1 MPNGLAGI
9 VDEVTRKFHGQEQ
22 TMSMEGHRL
31 LRLPE
36 VLRATGLSRSNL
48 YRKIKVGEFPSPVQ
62 LGERAVGW
70 RESEV
75 IGWIDGRPPTS
86 E

>member
-1 MPNGLAGI
+1 MNL
-9 VDEVTRKFHGQEQ
+9 
-22 TMSMEGHRL
+22 EGHRL

-36 VLRATGLSRSNL
+36 VLRATGLSRSTL
-48 YRKIKVGEFPSPVQ
+48 YRKIKESAFPSPVQ

-75 IGWIDGRPPTS
+75 IAWIDGRPPTS

>member
-1 MPNGLAGI
+1 MNL
-9 VDEVTRKFHGQEQ
+9 
-22 TMSMEGHRL
+22 EGHRL

-48 YRKIKVGEFPSPVQ
+48 YRKVKVGEFPSPVQ

-75 IGWIDGRPPTS
+75 FAWIDGRPPTS
-86 E
+86 Q

>member
-1 MPNGLAGI
+1 
-9 VDEVTRKFHGQEQ
+9 
-22 TMSMEGHRL
+22 MSMEGHRL

-48 YRKIKVGEFPSPVQ
+48 YRKIKVGEFPSPFQ
-62 LGERAVGW
+62 LGKRAVGW

-75 IGWIDGRPPTS
+75 IAWIDGRPPTS